1 MMGMPTQLRPS
12 PDVVSRR
19 LGDEV
24 VLAHLGTERILVLNS
39 TAGRLWELLCAG
51 TSREDLKRTMLDEF
65 EVSETELAAE
75 LETLLESLRSEQLID
90 PDGGA

>member
-1 MMGMPTQLRPS
+1 MMPAQFRPS

-19 LGDEV
+19 LGDEL
-24 VLAHLGTERILVLNS
+24 VLAHLGTERILVLNG

-51 TSREDLKRTMLDEF
+51 TNPEDLKRTMLDEF

-75 LETLLESLRSEQLID
+75 VETLLASLRTERLIYS
-90 PDGGA
+90 DGGA

>member
-1 MMGMPTQLRPS
+1 MMGMPTQFRPS

-51 TSREDLKRTMLDEF
+51 TSREDLNRTMLDEF
-65 EVSETELAAE
+65 EVSESELAAE
-75 LETLLESLRSEQLID
+75 LETLLTSLRTEQLID